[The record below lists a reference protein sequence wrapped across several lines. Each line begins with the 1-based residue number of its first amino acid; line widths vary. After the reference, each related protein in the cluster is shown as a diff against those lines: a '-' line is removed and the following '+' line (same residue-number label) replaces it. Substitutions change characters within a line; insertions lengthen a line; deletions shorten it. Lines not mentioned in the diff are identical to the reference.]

1 MNSPTLLL
9 RLSGN
14 TAIHYTTTQH
24 YTTQHYTTLYYNT
37 TQHTTI
43 HYTTTLQFTYETP
56 SSFLREYRTFTYE
69 TRASFIGNTAHRKG
83 GGVGEPLVPPIDST
97 KLYSNQIISIQL
109 YIYQPISHLMSR
121 RMD

>member
-1 MNSPTLLL
+1 MTNSKCLTGKHVFNIGTNEFTYETPGVVLL
-9 RLSGN
+9 RYNFALSGN
-14 TAIHYTTTQH
+14 TAIHYNTLQH
-24 YTTQHYTTLYYNT
+24 YNT
-37 TQHTTI
+37 TQYTTI
-43 HYTTTLQFTYETP
+43 HYNTT
-56 SSFLREYRTFTYE
+56 
-69 TRASFIGNTAHRKG
+69 HRKG